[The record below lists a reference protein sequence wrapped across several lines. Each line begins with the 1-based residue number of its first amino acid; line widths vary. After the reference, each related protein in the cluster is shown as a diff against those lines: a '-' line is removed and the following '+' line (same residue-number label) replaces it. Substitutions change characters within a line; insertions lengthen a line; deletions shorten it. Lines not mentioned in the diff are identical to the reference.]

1 VDTVKSKYYLVLAI
15 FLLSLGNVLGQQR
28 PSQDREKLQQKKVR
42 LEDEIKLANVI
53 LKDMRQN
60 QKESVASLE
69 ALQQKLRIREQLI
82 RTMKREVELLE
93 KEQAEQDKRIIEME
107 ELLNQQQE
115 IYARMI
121 QKAYTS
127 RNKQAVIMFILS
139 SSDFYQAVR
148 RVQYLRQI
156 AAAREAQIDRI
167 RQTRADLEV
176 EREELKRKKEE
187 TARLIARQIEEQ
199 KTLLEEQQEQEKQL
213 ADFKGKE
220 QEIQQDIKKKA
231 QQRDQLNA
239 EIQRLIAIEIQ
250 RAKEEAQRKEIEKR
264 AIQVGL
270 VKGKD
275 FTAKTTNTQLQAL
288 IQKKREEIARA
299 QQQAAP
305 KEDPTESLPVLSA
318 ESQLLAANFSAN
330 KKKLPWP
337 VERGLVVGRFGKHK
351 HAVAEQVVIDNKGID
366 IATAK
371 GSKARAVFEG
381 EVISILRIPGANKAV
396 LVRHGNFFTVYSN
409 LTDIYVNRGDTVKRG
424 QDLGLIY
431 TDDENG
437 KTILHFEVW
446 ENTTVLDPQTW
457 LQ

>member
-1 VDTVKSKYYLVLAI
+1 VDTRKSKYYLFFAI
-15 FLLSLGNVLGQQR
+15 FLLSLGSVLGQQR
-28 PSQDREKLQQKKVR
+28 PSQDREKLQQKKAR

-53 LKDMRQN
+53 LKDMREN

-93 KEQAEQDKRIIEME
+93 KEKSDQDKRIVELE

-167 RQTRADLEV
+167 LQTRADLEA

-187 TARLIARQIEEQ
+187 TARLIARQQEEQ
-199 KTLLEEQQEQEKQL
+199 KTLLAEQQEQEKQL

-220 QEIQQDIKKKA
+220 QEIQEDIKKKA

-264 AIQVGL
+264 ATQIGL

-275 FTAKTTNTQLQAL
+275 FTSKTTNAQLQAL

-299 QQQAAP
+299 QQEAAP
-305 KEDPTESLPVLSA
+305 KEEPTESLPVLSA
-318 ESQLLAANFSAN
+318 ENQLLAANFSAN
-330 KKKLPWP
+330 RKKLPWP

-366 IATAK
+366 IATSK
-371 GSKARAVFEG
+371 GSRARAVFEG

-396 LVRHGNFFTVYSN
+396 LVRHGNYFTVYSN

>member
-1 VDTVKSKYYLVLAI
+1 MDTVKSKYYLVLAI

-213 ADFKGKE
+213 SDFKGKE

-264 AIQVGL
+264 ANQVGL

-318 ESQLLAANFSAN
+318 ENQLLAANFSAN

-371 GSKARAVFEG
+371 GSKAQAVFEG